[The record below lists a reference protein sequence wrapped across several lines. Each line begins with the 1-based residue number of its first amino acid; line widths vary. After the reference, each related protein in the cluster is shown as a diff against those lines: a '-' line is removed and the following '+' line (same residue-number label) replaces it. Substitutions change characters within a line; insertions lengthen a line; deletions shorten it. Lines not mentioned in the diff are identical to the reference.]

1 MDLTGDQNPA
11 PRVVVAA
18 LLERD
23 GTILI
28 CRRAAGQP
36 HAGKWEFPGGKVEP
50 GEQLDA
56 ALRREL
62 LEELDIRAAIGD
74 EVERYPFAYPGK
86 PAILLVFFRVTEFSG
101 EPRNVEFDEIR
112 WETPGR
118 LPDYDFLEGD
128 VDFVRRLA
136 ISGENRGRARG

>member
-1 MDLTGDQNPA
+1 MELTGDRNPA

-18 LLERD
+18 LLERN

-28 CRRAAGQP
+28 CRRAGGQP

-50 GEQLDA
+50 GEALDA

-62 LEELDIRAAIGD
+62 REELDIRASIGE
-74 EVERYPFAYPGK
+74 EVERYEFAYPGK
-86 PAILLVFFRVTEFSG
+86 PPILLVFFRVTEFSG
-101 EPRNVEFDEIR
+101 EPRNVEFAEIR

-136 ISGENRGRARG
+136 ISRGNRRRAPG